1 MTLLRLLALLACTP
15 AAFAQDISVT
25 IAPPMQEI
33 RQGSA
38 PRFEVV
44 VRANRHVRML
54 DFGSRLDLRDRLVKP
69 RFVQAEDLS
78 DTPVH
83 PHELLPVADSDYVEL
98 EKGNSLAYESDGAPL
113 EIAWLPPGEYVLQL
127 RVHTDWAARFVES
140 NKVRFRIVP
149 APGAERRPAAKPG
162 T

>member
-1 MTLLRLLALLACTP
+1 MTLLRVLALLACAST
-15 AAFAQDISVT
+15 AFAQDVSVT
-25 IAPPMQEI
+25 ISPPMQEI

-38 PRFEVV
+38 PRFEIV

-69 RFVQAEDLS
+69 RFVQTEDLS
-78 DTPVH
+78 DTPTH
-83 PHELLPVADSDYVEL
+83 PHPLLPVADNDYVEL
-98 EKGNSLAYESDGAPL
+98 EKGNSLAYESNGAPL
-113 EIAWLPPGEYVLQL
+113 DIAWLPPGEYVLQL
-127 RVHTDWAARFVES
+127 RLYTDWAARFVES

-149 APGAERRPAAKPG
+149 APGGERRPAARPG